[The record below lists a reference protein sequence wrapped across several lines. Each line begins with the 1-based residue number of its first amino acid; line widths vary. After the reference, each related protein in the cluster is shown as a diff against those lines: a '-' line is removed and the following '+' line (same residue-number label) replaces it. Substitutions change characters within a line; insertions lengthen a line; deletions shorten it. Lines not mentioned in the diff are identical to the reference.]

1 MIERIT
7 AYGHQCL
14 TSKHD
19 TTFEF
24 TKEKD
29 MGWEAHCIVGVKS
42 DKSCHDL
49 SEGLKKAFK
58 EGKRIAIKLKSGN
71 ASDTIIA
78 YGHPNLTLK
87 DRKDIVIRR
96 SGFVDDRT
104 LAVHATKSSNS
115 LDREL
120 IRNLKNPRQKLEV
133 LAQKKSCCQ
142 GF

>member
-7 AYGHQCL
+7 AYGHQCI

-19 TTFEF
+19 TTLEF
-24 TKEKD
+24 TKDKN
-29 MGWEAHCIVGVKS
+29 MGWEAHCIVGVKA

-49 SEGLKKAFK
+49 SDNLKNALKD
-58 EGKRIAIKLKSGN
+58 GKRLTIKLKSGN

-78 YGHPNLTLK
+78 YGHPHLTLK
-87 DRKDIVIRR
+87 DRKDIVIRK

-104 LAVHATKSSNS
+104 LAVHATKSSNT

-133 LAQKKSCCQ
+133 LIEY
-142 GF
+142 